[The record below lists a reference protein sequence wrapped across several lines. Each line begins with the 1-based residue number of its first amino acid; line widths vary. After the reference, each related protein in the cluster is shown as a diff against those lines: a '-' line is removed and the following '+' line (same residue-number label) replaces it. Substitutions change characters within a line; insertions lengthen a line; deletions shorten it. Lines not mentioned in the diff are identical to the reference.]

1 MSILDSIKLEN
12 ISLAF
17 KGKPIFKNLNL
28 KIEKG
33 ETIGIIGANGVGK
46 SVLFK
51 IICGLEKANSGK
63 VFINDTEIG
72 KKEDFPRNI
81 GILINEPTFIP
92 IYSGFKNLLL
102 LAEINNVIDENEVRE
117 YMIKVGLDPDNK
129 TILRNYS
136 LGMKKKLAIC
146 QAIMENQS
154 IILLDEPFNGLD
166 FSTMSDI
173 RSILD
178 TLKREGKTIVLTSH
192 HQNDLDSFCD
202 KLYFIDNQNLIVFTD
217 ELREKYFS

>member
-1 MSILDSIKLEN
+1 M
-12 ISLAF
+12 
-17 KGKPIFKNLNL
+17 
-28 KIEKG
+28 
-33 ETIGIIGANGVGK
+33 
-46 SVLFK
+46 
-51 IICGLEKANSGK
+51 EKANSGK
-63 VFINDTEIG
+63 VFINDAEIG

-81 GILINEPTFIP
+81 GILINEPTFTP

-129 TILRNYS
+129 TVLRNYS

-178 TLKREGKTIVLTSH
+178 TLKKKERL
-192 HQNDLDSFCD
+192 
-202 KLYFIDNQNLIVFTD
+202 
-217 ELREKYFS
+217 